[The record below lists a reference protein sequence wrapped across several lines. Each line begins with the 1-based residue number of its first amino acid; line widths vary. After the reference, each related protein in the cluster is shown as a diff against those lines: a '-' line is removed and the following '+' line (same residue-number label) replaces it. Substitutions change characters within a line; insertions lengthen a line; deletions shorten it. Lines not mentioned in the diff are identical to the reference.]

1 VKSFVHLPVLA
12 KEVIEGLCPKKNGR
26 YADGTIGGG
35 GHAEMILK
43 AGAGSWLGG
52 SDRDDAAV
60 EAASSRLAPFGKRVD
75 VRHGLFTNLTDW
87 ILMGTLDGVL
97 LDLGVSSHQL
107 DEPIRGFSIDK
118 DGPLDMR
125 MDGRQNETAEDWVNT
140 RTAENLAK
148 IFWELGGERHSR
160 RIASAIIRQR
170 KKAPIKT
177 TIELAGVIE
186 KVCPRKGRKTHP
198 ATRTFQALRMAVND
212 EARELQE
219 GLPLVVSLLK
229 PGGRLAVITF
239 HSGEDRAVKQFGREE
254 TRDYD
259 VQGEK
264 DVPDLRVQRSA
275 RMRWVNRKAIR
286 ATEEEKAKN
295 PRARSA
301 QLRVLE
307 KLDEPKGGL

>member
-1 VKSFVHLPVLA
+1 VL
-12 KEVIEGLCPKKNGR
+12 EGLCPRKNGR

-43 AGAGSWLGG
+43 AGTGSWLGG

-60 EAASSRLAPFGKRVD
+60 EAASSRLAPFGDRVE
-75 VRHGLFTNLTDW
+75 VRHGEFSTMTDW
-87 ILMGTLDGVL
+87 IESGTLDGVL

-107 DEPIRGFSIDK
+107 DEAGRGFSIQK
-118 DGPLDMR
+118 EGPLDMR
-125 MDGRQNETAEDWVNT
+125 MDDRKNETAADWVNT
-140 RTAENLAK
+140 RSAEDLAN
-148 IFWELGGERHSR
+148 IFWKLGGERHSR
-160 RIASAIIRQR
+160 RIAGAIIRQR
-170 KKAPIKT
+170 KLAPMKT
-177 TIELAGVIE
+177 TIELADVIE

-212 EARELQE
+212 EAEELQK
-219 GLPLVVSLLK
+219 GLPRVVSLLK

-239 HSGEDRAVKQFGREE
+239 HSGEDRTVKQFGREE

-259 VQGEK
+259 VQGEE
-264 DVPDLRVQRSA
+264 DVPDLRVQRPA

-286 ATEEEKAKN
+286 ATEEEETKN

-307 KLDEPKGGL
+307 KLGEAKGEL

>member
-1 VKSFVHLPVLA
+1 MPVLA
-12 KEVIEGLCPKKNGR
+12 KEVLEGLCPRKNGR

-43 AGAGSWLGG
+43 AGVGSWLGG
-52 SDRDDAAV
+52 SDRDGAAV
-60 EAASSRLAPFGKRVD
+60 EAASSRLAPFGDRVD
-75 VRHGLFTNLTDW
+75 VRHGAFTTLTDW
-87 ILMGTLDGVL
+87 IESGTLDGIL

-107 DEPIRGFSIDK
+107 DEAGRGFSMQK
-118 DGPLDMR
+118 EGPLDMR
-125 MDGRQNETAEDWVNT
+125 MNEKQNETAADWVNT
-140 RTAENLAK
+140 RTAEDLAN
-148 IFWELGGERHSR
+148 IFWGLGGERHSR
-160 RIASAIIRQR
+160 KIAGAIVRQR
-170 KKAPIKT
+170 ELAPLKT
-177 TIELAGVIE
+177 TIELADVIE
-186 KVCPRKGRKTHP
+186 KACPRKGRKTHP

-212 EARELQE
+212 EVEELQK

-239 HSGEDRAVKQFGREE
+239 HSGEDRTVKKFGREE

-259 VQGEK
+259 VQGEE
-264 DVPDLRVQRSA
+264 DVPDLRVQRPA

-286 ATEEEKAKN
+286 VTEEEEAKN

-307 KLDEPKGGL
+307 KLEETKGEL